1 VLSSAVMIGALTL
14 WPKVIYYTEAA
25 ADRGDARQE
34 AYVQGFL
41 DKLGWTQV
49 GLLNL
54 SVTGD
59 MRAFRYTSRVCE
71 TGIRV
76 MLLPSSGEAA
86 ELAKG
91 MVPEGSRLLFLDDGI
106 LSERAPRHA
115 YAKEKLG
122 RLSKS
127 MGLPFFD
134 SPHLLAIAA
143 PADCPVETALPW
155 QLL

>member
-1 VLSSAVMIGALTL
+1 VAICALTL
-14 WPKVIYYTEAA
+14 WPKIVYYTEAA
-25 ADRGDARQE
+25 ADRGSRQE

-41 DKLGWTQV
+41 EKRGWMQV
-49 GLLNL
+49 GMLNL

-59 MRAFRYTSRVCE
+59 VRAFRYTSWVCQGE
-71 TGIRV
+71 IRV
-76 MLLPSSGEAA
+76 MLLPSSGEAT

-91 MVPEGSRLLFLDDGI
+91 MVPEGSRLLFLDDGV

-115 YAKEKLG
+115 YIKEKLG

-127 MGLPFFD
+127 MSLSLFAM
-134 SPHLLAIAA
+134 PHYLAVAA
-143 PADCPVETALPW
+143 PAECPVETTLPW